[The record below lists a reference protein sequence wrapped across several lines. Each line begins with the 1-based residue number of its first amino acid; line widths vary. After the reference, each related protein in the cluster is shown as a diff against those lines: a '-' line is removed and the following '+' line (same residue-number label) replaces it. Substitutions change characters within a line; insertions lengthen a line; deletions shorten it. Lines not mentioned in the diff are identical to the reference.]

1 MGYTARWGPKGF
13 LVSPEKIVPIIE
25 LKTALSLDKDTG
37 NLDSQEIELSTSYYK
52 ATGVD
57 PRAQWEEWKTLIGK
71 AHPFYIGEE
80 RFGPP
85 KMKLMGINL
94 SDVILANSGEFLA
107 VTIGLIF
114 SEYIDP
120 PVTVSS
126 GDTGDTESTES
137 TGSTGSTRSDKI
149 STPFIPTKAIIH
161 DGLDIS
167 GPLSATA
174 SDEDRAEHA
183 PVVHVSSSG
192 REHSGGSLGYVP
204 LENYLPDGV
213 EIIFQQNGIVHIKCI
228 LLGTDIYYVGYVFP
242 NGAVVIRKYNTPGEY
257 DVQLP

>member
-1 MGYTARWGPKGF
+1 MGYMARWGPKGF

-57 PRAQWEEWKTLIGK
+57 PRAQWEEWKSLIGESY
-71 AHPFYIGEE
+71 PFYIGNE
-80 RFGPP
+80 RFGPK

-94 SDVILANSGEFLA
+94 SDLLLANSGEFLA

-114 SEYIDP
+114 TEYIDP

-126 GDTGDTESTES
+126 GDTGGTEGTE
-137 TGSTGSTRSDKI
+137 GTGSTRSDKI

-161 DGLDIS
+161 DGL
-167 GPLSATA
+167 SATA
-174 SDEDRAEHA
+174 SDEDRVEHA

-192 REHSGGSLGYVP
+192 REHGGGSLGYVP
-204 LENYLPDGV
+204 LEQFLPSYVQISTPKDGLV
-213 EIIFQQNGIVHIKCI
+213 TISFHKSYS
-228 LLGTDIYYVGYVFP
+228 DPYYVGYAFP
-242 NGAVVIRKYNTPGEY
+242 NGAVIEHKSIMSSCIYYMVR
-257 DVQLP
+257 LP